1 MIRLEQ
7 AELSLHTGKADERL
21 CEVYGCMAGSPELPD
36 YRNRLLHVLT
46 GFRTQFGAAEEI
58 ELFSAP
64 GRTELGG
71 NHTDHQ
77 HGNVLA
83 ASVNLDIV
91 ACAAPQ
97 DNMIVRIQSE
107 GYPLDEI
114 DLTDLTPHPEETN
127 KTAALIRGVAAAA
140 HKLGH
145 EIKGFDAYMTSNV
158 LSGSGLSSSAAYET
172 MIGVIINRFFCE
184 SKLTAIDIAK
194 IGQYA
199 ENIYFGKPCGLMDQ
213 MASSVGGIVAID
225 FADQNEPTVRKIIY
239 DLQASEH
246 SLCIVD
252 TGGDHAELT
261 GDYAAIP
268 REMSEVAAAFGK
280 TVLREVDEAEFLKS
294 IPSLRRQ
301 CGDRAVLRSM
311 HFFAENRR
319 AVAEKEALEK
329 GNFEKFRQLVIASG
343 RSSAM
348 YLQNVYTGV
357 NPEKQDMSVALAL
370 AESILDGRGA
380 VRVHGGGFA
389 GTVQA
394 YVPLDM
400 LDAFKAEMQSVFGEK
415 SCYVLSVRSAG
426 GTKVTIE

>member
-1 MIRLEQ
+1 MILLEQ
-7 AELSLHTGKADERL
+7 AELSLHTGSADDTI
-21 CEVYGCMAGSPELPD
+21 CQVYGCSKGSDALVQ

-46 GFRTQFGAAEEI
+46 SFRTEFGRTDAIA
-58 ELFSAP
+58 LFSAP

-91 ACAAPQ
+91 ACAAPN
-97 DNMIVRIQSE
+97 DSMIVRIQSE
-107 GYPLDEI
+107 GYPMDTI

-172 MIGVIINRFFCE
+172 MIGVIMNRFFCE
-184 SKLTAIDIAK
+184 DKLTAVDIAK

-225 FADQNEPTVRKIIY
+225 FSNQKEPTVRKITY
-239 DLQASEH
+239 DMHASEH

-268 REMSEVAAAFGK
+268 REMGEIAAAFGK
-280 TVLREVDEAEFLKS
+280 TVLREVDEAEFLKA

-301 CGDRAVLRSM
+301 CGDRAVLRAM

-319 AVAEKEALEK
+319 AVVEKEALEK

-348 YLQNVYTGV
+348 YLQNVYAGV
-357 NPEKQDMSVALAL
+357 NPEKQEMSVALAL
-370 AESILDGRGA
+370 AENILDGRGA

-389 GTVQA
+389 GTIQA
-394 YVPLDM
+394 FVPNDM
-400 LDAFKAEMQSVFGEK
+400 LTYFKTTMESVLGK
-415 SCYVLSVRSAG
+415 DTCHVLTIRPAG
-426 GTKVTIE
+426 GVVLLS

>member
-1 MIRLEQ
+1 MILLEQ
-7 AELSLHTGKADERL
+7 AELFLHTGSADDTI
-21 CEVYGCMAGSPELPD
+21 CQVYGCSNGSDALVQ

-46 GFRTQFGAAEEI
+46 SFRTKFGRTDAIA
-58 ELFSAP
+58 LFSAP

-91 ACAAPQ
+91 ACAAPN
-97 DNMIVRIQSE
+97 DSMIVRIQSE
-107 GYPLDEI
+107 GYPIDII

-172 MIGVIINRFFCE
+172 MIGVIMNRFFCE
-184 SKLTAIDIAK
+184 DKLTAVDIAK

-225 FADQNEPTVRKIIY
+225 FANQKEPTVRKITY
-239 DLQASEH
+239 DMHASEH

-268 REMSEVAAAFGK
+268 REMGEIAAAFGK
-280 TVLREVDEAEFLKS
+280 TVLREVDEAEFLKA

-301 CGDRAVLRSM
+301 CGDRAVLRAM

-348 YLQNVYTGV
+348 YLQNVYAGV
-357 NPEKQDMSVALAL
+357 NPEKQEMSVALAL
-370 AESILDGRGA
+370 AENILDGRGA

-389 GTVQA
+389 GTIQA
-394 YVPLDM
+394 FVPNDM
-400 LDAFKAEMQSVFGEK
+400 LTYFKTTMESVLGK
-415 SCYVLSVRSAG
+415 DTCHVLTIRPAG
-426 GTKVTIE
+426 GVVLLS

>member
-1 MIRLEQ
+1 MILLEQ
-7 AELSLHTGKADERL
+7 AELSLHTGSADDTI
-21 CEVYGCMAGSPELPD
+21 CQVYGCSKGSDALVQ

-46 GFRTQFGAAEEI
+46 SFRTEFGRTDAIA
-58 ELFSAP
+58 LFSAP

-91 ACAAPQ
+91 ACAAPN
-97 DNMIVRIQSE
+97 DSMIVRIQSE
-107 GYPLDEI
+107 GYPMDTI

-172 MIGVIINRFFCE
+172 MIGVIMNRFFCE
-184 SKLTAIDIAK
+184 DKLTAVDIAK

-225 FADQNEPTVRKIIY
+225 FANQKEPTVRKITY
-239 DLQASEH
+239 DMHASEH

-252 TGGDHAELT
+252 TGGD
-261 GDYAAIP
+261 
-268 REMSEVAAAFGK
+268 
-280 TVLREVDEAEFLKS
+280 
-294 IPSLRRQ
+294 
-301 CGDRAVLRSM
+301 
-311 HFFAENRR
+311 
-319 AVAEKEALEK
+319 
-329 GNFEKFRQLVIASG
+329 
-343 RSSAM
+343 
-348 YLQNVYTGV
+348 
-357 NPEKQDMSVALAL
+357 
-370 AESILDGRGA
+370 
-380 VRVHGGGFA
+380 
-389 GTVQA
+389 
-394 YVPLDM
+394 
-400 LDAFKAEMQSVFGEK
+400 
-415 SCYVLSVRSAG
+415 
-426 GTKVTIE
+426 